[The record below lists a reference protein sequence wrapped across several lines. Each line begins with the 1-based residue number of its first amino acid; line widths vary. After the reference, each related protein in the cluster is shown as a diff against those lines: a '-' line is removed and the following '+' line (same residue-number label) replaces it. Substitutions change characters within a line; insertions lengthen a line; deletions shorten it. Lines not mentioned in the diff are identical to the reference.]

1 MLSRGNYR
9 SEYYTVSRHTR
20 KCHLIYF
27 PKAAWITL
35 PRFIQKLQ
43 VFYSY
48 FQIYTEFQPQWI
60 INVRSIHRNSFADA
74 SAVWLTVRR
83 HSRNSQSVNKA
94 LWVCSGPTVTGLKEK
109 HRKKWKSS
117 IDVVQ

>member
-1 MLSRGNYR
+1 MTHAQMSFNL
-9 SEYYTVSRHTR
+9 
-20 KCHLIYF
+20 L